1 MHTKFDIC
9 VFIISVFKIK
19 IKINLDKIQ
28 GKVICLSWS
37 KFVQILKRKTIYR
50 IYLLS
55 IDYKVI

>member
-37 KFVQILKRKTIYR
+37 KFVQILKRKTMDIFIIY
-50 IYLLS
+50 
-55 IDYKVI
+55 